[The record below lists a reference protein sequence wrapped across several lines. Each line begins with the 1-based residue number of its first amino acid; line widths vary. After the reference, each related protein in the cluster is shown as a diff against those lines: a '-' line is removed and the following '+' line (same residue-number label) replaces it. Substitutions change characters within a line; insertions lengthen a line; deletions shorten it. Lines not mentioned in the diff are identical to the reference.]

1 MAELCL
7 NGPAPIPLR
16 PVAYDPQ
23 KLHLFL
29 GGERVSGFMP
39 HRKISLRRGLNGTFE
54 MEIFLN
60 GTSSWVPKLRQLL
73 GHEMPVSIQ
82 YPNEFSDALGFEDV
96 GVLSGFDLHYT
107 NEVPEV
113 VFYFKNKD

>member
-1 MAELCL
+1 MAELVQY
-7 NGPAPIPLR
+7 GLR

-54 MEIFLN
+54 MEIFL
-60 GTSSWVPKLRQLL
+60 SAVAFWVPKLRQLL

-82 YPNEFSDALGFEDV
+82 YPNEYADNLGFEDV
-96 GVLSGFDLHYT
+96 GVLSAFDLHFT
-107 NEVPEV
+107 NEVPEI

>member
-1 MAELCL
+1 MTTQDT
-7 NGPAPIPLR
+7 IPLT
-16 PVAYDPQ
+16 PLHMMAYDPC

-29 GGERVSGFMP
+29 GAERVSGFLP

-60 GTSSWVPKLRQLL
+60 GTSSWVPRLRQLL
-73 GHEMPVSIQ
+73 GHEMPISIQ
-82 YPNEFSDALGFEDV
+82 YPNELADALGFEDV
-96 GVLSGFDLHYT
+96 GVLSGFDLLFT